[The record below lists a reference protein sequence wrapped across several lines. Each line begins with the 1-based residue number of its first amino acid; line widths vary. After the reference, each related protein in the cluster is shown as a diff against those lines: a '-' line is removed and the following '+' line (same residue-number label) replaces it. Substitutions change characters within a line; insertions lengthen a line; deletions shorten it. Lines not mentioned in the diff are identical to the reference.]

1 MNSATWATIGGLAVV
16 TFAIKALG
24 PLVFGGRSLPDL
36 LARVVPLLAPGLLGA
51 LVLVETFGGS
61 GRSLTFD
68 ARAAGLAVA
77 VVALWRRVPL
87 LACVLLAAVATALVR
102 LVS

>member
-1 MNSATWATIGGLAVV
+1 MSSETWVTIGGLAVA

-24 PLVFGGRSLPDL
+24 PVMFGGRSLPDL

-51 LVLVETFGGS
+51 LVLVETFGGG

-77 VVALWRRVPL
+77 AIALWRRVPL
-87 LACVLLAAVATALVR
+87 LACVLLAAVATAVVR
-102 LVS
+102 LVT